1 MCLTRIYHYV
11 LTADYVVSDT
21 AVADKYGR
29 DGVWVM
35 DIATNPVEQIE
46 LLIEYKWRYRDPTRC
61 FSL

>member
-21 AVADKYGR
+21 AVADKYDR

-46 LLIEYKWRYRDPTRC
+46 LLDRIQMVPQGSRKM
-61 FSL
+61 F